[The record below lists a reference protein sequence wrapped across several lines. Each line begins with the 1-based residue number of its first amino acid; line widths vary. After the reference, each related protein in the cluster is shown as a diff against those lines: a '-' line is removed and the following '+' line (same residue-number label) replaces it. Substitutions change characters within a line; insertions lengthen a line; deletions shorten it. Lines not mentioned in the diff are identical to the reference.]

1 MSESAAL
8 LKRAVKASSA
18 ADALE
23 KLVLAWQVRP
33 TQVLVASEANGQ
45 VTLALSSVTGEARG
59 QVSYSGSR
67 IELFPTRSGRLVA
80 ATHDTGCIV
89 LDVSTM
95 TMKTFAMKKLNA
107 VGFTRDEKHVLLAA
121 QKLERRPL

>member
-59 QVSYSGSR
+59 QVSYAGS
-67 IELFPTRSGRLVA
+67 LPSRSGRLVA
-80 ATHDTGCIV
+80 ATHDTSCIV
-89 LDVSTM
+89 LDVS

>member
-59 QVSYSGSR
+59 QVSYAGS
-67 IELFPTRSGRLVA
+67 LPSRSGRLVA
-80 ATHDTGCIV
+80 ATHDTSCIV

-95 TMKTFAMKKLNA
+95 TMKTFAMKKVNA

>member
-23 KLVLAWQVRP
+23 KLVLTWQVRP

-59 QVSYSGSR
+59 QVSYAGS
-67 IELFPTRSGRLVA
+67 LPSRSGRLVA
-80 ATHDTGCIV
+80 ATHDTSCI
-89 LDVSTM
+89 DVSTM
-95 TMKTFAMKKLNA
+95 TMKTFAMKKVNA